1 MRKEKLE
8 VEVEV
13 EVEVELK
20 PGTRPLEIVRNC
32 ILNLF

>member
-1 MRKEKLE
+1 MRKEKL
-8 VEVEV
+8 EVEV

-32 ILNLF
+32 ILTLF